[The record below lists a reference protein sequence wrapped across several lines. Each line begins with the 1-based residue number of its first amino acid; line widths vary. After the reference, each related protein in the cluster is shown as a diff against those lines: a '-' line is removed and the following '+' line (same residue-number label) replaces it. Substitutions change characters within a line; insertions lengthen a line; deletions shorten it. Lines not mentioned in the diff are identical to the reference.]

1 MADISRSVYI
11 QTITGLLRHPRL
23 KALTQRYGYRVKV
36 GVHHTVADRFG
47 PDVLSGIEVV
57 GDEFPVPA
65 VADLI
70 KVTIR

>member
-1 MADISRSVYI
+1 MFN
-11 QTITGLLRHPRL
+11 G
-23 KALTQRYGYRVKV
+23 
-36 GVHHTVADRFG
+36 TVMSEDK
-47 PDVLSGIEVV
+47 PIEVV